1 MARPYAT
8 GARRS
13 HPDKLAA
20 ATPAHEH
27 PLIKARLAAHVSG
40 ASPLPDTFD
49 LGGYWPSILD
59 QNQTGSCTA
68 HAIACSLY
76 TSLAAQGRPLGFI
89 PSPKAIYA
97 AVRALEARN
106 ALIQSPAV
114 LTDSGANLADI
125 MSVLA
130 GIGVKP
136 MVAPSPL
143 GFNSD
148 VDTSNVLDEP
158 QIQDLESSGQKLITG
173 PYSVDMSASN
183 LSDVLASSL
192 ASNMAIDN
200 CFECDDPFQGLQSG
214 GIALAPV
221 DAPDDG
227 GHSTALTGYV
237 TATAEQAAIYGG
249 AVGDRLFWLT
259 NSWSAGWA
267 TGGRVLVSP
276 GFVKAIWECWPIS
289 VSTEGAIT

>member
-1 MARPYAT
+1 MGRLFKT
-8 GARRS
+8 GAKRS

-40 ASPLPDTFD
+40 ASPLPDSVD
-49 LGGYWPSILD
+49 LGGFWPSILD
-59 QNQTGSCTA
+59 QNETGSCTA
-68 HAIACSLY
+68 HAISCALY
-76 TSLAAQGRPLGFI
+76 TTLAAQGKPLGFI

-106 ALIQSPAV
+106 LLTQSPAI
-114 LTDSGANLADI
+114 LTDSGANLSDI
-125 MSVLA
+125 MTILSTT
-130 GIGVKP
+130 GVKP
-136 MVAPSPL
+136 MVAPSPG

-148 VDTSNVLDEP
+148 VDTSNVNDEP
-158 QIQDLESSGQKLITG
+158 QLQDLEASGQKLISG

-200 CFECDDPFQGLQSG
+200 CFNCDDAFQALQSG
-214 GIALAPV
+214 QTAQAPV

-237 TATAEQAAIYGG
+237 TIGG
-249 AVGDRLFWLT
+249 VRYFWLT
-259 NSWSAGWA
+259 NSWSKNWA
-267 TGGRVLVSP
+267 TGGRVLLSP
-276 GFVKAIWECWPIS
+276 GFVSAIWECWPIS
-289 VSTEGAIT
+289 VSSEGSIS